1 MNNILLKT
9 FDTGLSRSVDRDL
22 YNLSTRTIKANEE
35 VKKDLELITANTIR
49 VRKMQLLRKSHERN
63 RKNKRYLHQSFMKNV
78 DSHNPSEML
87 MNTSKKLNRANFLI
101 RTMMDDGRTTMLMRK
116 FKETEIFVMPKC
128 TVYYRLEKQEFK
140 DKAFLS
146 VKYTNEGEV
155 TLYVSRSSQRPNK
168 SNYDMTA
175 KNPSVVFFNNTFLEQ
190 SHLYFSFYS
199 SELHILIY
207 SCWMTHHRHSL
218 PQ

>member
-175 KNPSVVFFNNTFLEQ
+175 KNPGVVFFNNTFLEQ

-207 SCWMTHHRHSL
+207 SGWVTHHRHSL